1 MKNKITLLLIISIK
15 IVCLF
20 FIFTTTN
27 IVLQQL
33 FVGIAIIMLLSLVK
47 TVYHLN
53 QNNYG
58 NSNKN

>member
-1 MKNKITLLLIISIK
+1 MKNKITILIGVSIE
-15 IVCLF
+15 IVSLY

-33 FVGIAIIMLLSLVK
+33 FVGIAIIMLLSLLK

-53 QNNYG
+53 QQNYG